1 LRHPSPPLSPDTG
14 LSFGDEGQAL
24 GNLLS
29 GSVGLWIT
37 ERGRGATCRL
47 TSTTMQVLSAVV
59 ALCPADTEQEVRV
72 ATTLDSR
79 EDRRLQERGTRK

>member
-1 LRHPSPPLSPDTG
+1 
-14 LSFGDEGQAL
+14 
-24 GNLLS
+24 
-29 GSVGLWIT
+29 
-37 ERGRGATCRL
+37 
-47 TSTTMQVLSAVV
+47 MQVLSAVV